1 MQILAAIRTK
11 IRQTLFLEKAPEPGE
26 ITLHQ
31 RRVFTLPSKAGL
43 LFILLLIVLYLMA
56 TNYSLNLVFGLCYL
70 LIGLMLVNVLQ
81 TFRNLAYLK
90 LSASHGAPVFAG
102 ETAQFHIH
110 ISNPSRIDRYALE
123 LSCIHI
129 AGSAQMIDLSAQ
141 NHSST
146 ALGVVA
152 EKRGYLAM
160 PRLQLQTY
168 FPLGLLRAWSTWLP
182 DCQTLVFPMPELN
195 PPELPFTPGGQGDH
209 LAMPG
214 NDDFAGVRSYQA
226 GDPLKHLSW
235 KHIARVDTASG
246 GTLVTKQFSGAS
258 SPRLAFDFDA
268 LPSDLGT
275 EQGLSRLCSWIL
287 EAEKRGMQYSLHIA
301 GLSIA
306 ADRGDAHQI
315 TCLSA
320 LALYPNVRELGD

>member
-1 MQILAAIRTK
+1 MQILTAIRTT
-11 IRQTLFLEKAPEPGE
+11 IRQKLFLEKAPEPGE

-43 LFILLLIVLYLMA
+43 LFILLLVVLYLMA

-90 LSASHGAPVFAG
+90 LSASHSAPVFAG

-110 ISNPSRIDRYALE
+110 IANHSRIDRYALE
-123 LSCIHI
+123 LSCINI
-129 AGSAQMIDLSAQ
+129 PGSAQMIDLSAK
-141 NHSST
+141 NHRT
-146 ALGVVA
+146 TLVGVVA
-152 EKRGYLAM
+152 EQRGHLAL

-182 DCQTLVFPMPELN
+182 DCQTLVFPAPEAN
-195 PPELPFTPGGQGDH
+195 PPELPFAPGGQGNG
-209 LAMPG
+209 LPMPG

-226 GDPLKHLSW
+226 GDPQRHLSW
-235 KHIARVDTASG
+235 KHIARVDTAAG
-246 GTLVTKQFSGAS
+246 GALVTKQFTGAS
-258 SPRLAFDFDA
+258 SPNLAFDFDA
-268 LPSDLGT
+268 LPSHFDIELR
-275 EQGLSRLCSWIL
+275 LSRLCSWIL

-306 ADRGDAHQI
+306 ADRGDVHQI
-315 TCLSA
+315 KCLSA
-320 LALYPNVRELGD
+320 LALYPNVHDIAS